1 MARRPDSHGER
12 IDYPITARETQNA
25 ESHTQM
31 TGKGRPETMSSRRA
45 GALQRTFPDGHHGPS
60 SEVHP
65 GTDVHHGRIQRKWTI
80 LLRRADARESALR
93 SALAHARAEES
104 QLRLQLEGERRRHAT
119 ESNLLRERL
128 RRIEQSFLH
137 YIAAARG
144 VLLSPSAA
152 RPESSGWSPGIGVP
166 SAHGRLAL
174 APGDISSPVTGT
186 PAPAQLSAPAP
197 FDPVATVASML
208 PLSRTHAGAP
218 EADVEGALDRLQ
230 AVVGTLPARSDMDL
244 STPTP
249 VGLSAAAP
257 TAQAHAG
264 APTTG
269 AHDEVLTTGAQ
280 DKAPS
285 AEAHGGAPTAET
297 HDEAPSAGAQDE
309 HRDEQDKNLPARGE
323 RPSTEESIGIGAS
336 DTPWFPRAFRR
347 LTEEDPEAA
356 GRLFLQLLPA
366 QRLVWPEDVAYRI
379 EVAETGALAVD
390 VSAGTSTVRPLLE
403 SGAPARAGEPTLRT
417 DLAGLARAVAGRRGW
432 SRVGARIA
440 GSRSRHLRPLRALA
454 AAPLQLSDLKR
465 AGAHPDPVLLL
476 RLLALAIDPEWTAE
490 AVFTIACRWRG
501 RVHSGCYIHVFE
513 RAPVAVTSL
522 PPLGRVAATLS
533 CDPTQMLDV
542 LLGEIPLEHAL
553 AQVSGD
559 RAAITSLLEWF
570 RRVDATAITPP
581 AVPVALAV

>member
-1 MARRPDSHGER
+1 
-12 IDYPITARETQNA
+12 
-25 ESHTQM
+25 
-31 TGKGRPETMSSRRA
+31 MSSRGA
-45 GALQRTFPDGHHGPS
+45 GALQRAFPDVHHGPS
-60 SEVHP
+60 SEVHHGHSSEVHHGP
-65 GTDVHHGRIQRKWTI
+65 EVHHGRIQRKWTI

-93 SALAHARAEES
+93 SALAHARAEEA
-104 QLRLQLEGERRRHAT
+104 QLRLQLEGERRRHAI

-128 RRIEQSFLH
+128 RRIEQCFLH

-144 VLLSPSAA
+144 VLISPSAT
-152 RPESSGWSPGIGVP
+152 RLSSSGASLGTGAPG
-166 SAHGRLAL
+166 AHGRLTL
-174 APGDISSPVTGT
+174 APGGSSSPVTGT
-186 PAPAQLSAPAP
+186 PAPAQLPAPAP

-218 EADVEGALDRLQ
+218 EANVEGALDRLQ
-230 AVVGTLPARSDMDL
+230 AVVGTLPARSYADL
-244 STPTP
+244 SMPAP
-249 VGLSAAAP
+249 APAESSAAAP
-257 TAQAHAG
+257 TAQVQDG
-264 APTTG
+264 APTAG
-269 AHDEVLTTGAQ
+269 AQDEMPTAGAQ

-285 AEAHGGAPTAET
+285 AGAQ
-297 HDEAPSAGAQDE
+297 DEAPNAQAHGEAPRAGAQDE
-309 HRDEQDKNLPARGE
+309 HGDEQDKNLPAREE
-323 RPSTEESIGIGAS
+323 RPSTEESIGAS

-347 LTEEDPEAA
+347 LAEEDPEAA

-366 QRLVWPEDVAYRI
+366 QGLVWPEDVAYRI
-379 EVAETGALAVD
+379 EVAETGSLAVD
-390 VSAGTSTVRPLLE
+390 VSAGASTVRPLLE

-465 AGAHPDPVLLL
+465 AGARPDPMLLL

-490 AVFTIACRWRG
+490 AVFTVECRWRG
-501 RVHSGCYIHVFE
+501 RVNSGCYIHVFE
-513 RAPVAVTSL
+513 RAPVAVTSA
-522 PPLGRVAATLS
+522 PPLGRVATTLS
-533 CDPTQMLDV
+533 CDPAHMLDI

-553 AQVSGD
+553 AQVGGD
-559 RAAITSLLEWF
+559 RAAIASLLEWF